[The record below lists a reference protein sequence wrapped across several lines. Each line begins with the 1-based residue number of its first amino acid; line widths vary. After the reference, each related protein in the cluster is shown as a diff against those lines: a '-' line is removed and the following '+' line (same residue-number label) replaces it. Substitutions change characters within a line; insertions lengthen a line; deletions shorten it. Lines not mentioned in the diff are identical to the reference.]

1 MVLHGSMEGFVN
13 NSTVSPFEYGLV
25 HSKLYAN
32 YGYDKTYKKDESK
45 TIQQNP
51 NKPSINLQPASGSDI
66 DILGLSIPTN
76 IDDAVDT
83 IATPNQ
89 KPHQRLKTLGIIG
102 GSAVLLGGL
111 TMIFTKGK
119 ISKGI
124 AASLNK
130 LSKSVESKIEKL
142 KEKPSISTLEGKY
155 LSFLQTASS
164 TLYMVRGAFFNI
176 APLKDV
182 LFEKFA
188 REKCHLNK
196 PCDAITNGFKKM
208 SFHTVKKTYK
218 KAANDMYAMTGEFAD
233 MNRRIAKGEFGTE
246 KAGETVINQLNEG
259 IHTIKTEY
267 TSSFG
272 KYAVE
277 NREKSLVQK
286 FKGLGGRVYDAV
298 YGRLKDFVT
307 DVDAWTTFIS
317 ERLVAKDKAEIIE
330 SLAAKRRVITNNP
343 YNNYKSMTEIISN
356 IEKVV
361 NNNSKISRDTVKNL
375 KTLTEQYISIS
386 GKGEGQKRAAIVKEI
401 NAQLRLALKQVPKEN
416 YKEPQEKYIISQF
429 KNFGKV
435 VNTDKKGVI
444 EEMLTMYKEILPP
457 EEYAKLQATALKSVK
472 SLNKAVHMEGYKYTD
487 KVRDLSVGSALTDVA
502 IGTAVPVITTSVAI
516 SAAKTKEKRR
526 SVALKYGLPLL
537 AGIATTT
544 ACTIR
549 LISGGRALMLGG
561 LVSIVGNEL
570 CERLDN
576 YLIAR
581 DAKNNK

>member
-1 MVLHGSMEGFVN
+1 MEGFVN

-45 TIQQNP
+45 PVQQNQ
-51 NKPSINLQPASGSDI
+51 NKQSINLQPTYGS
-66 DILGLSIPTN
+66 DILGLSLPTN

-89 KPHQRLKTLGIIG
+89 KPHQRLKTAGIIG
-102 GSAVLLGGL
+102 GSAVMLGGL

-124 AASLNK
+124 AKSLNK
-130 LSKSVESKIEKL
+130 LTKNIESKIEKI

-155 LSFLQTASS
+155 LSVLQVANSA
-164 TLYMVRGAFFNI
+164 LLMVRGAFFNI
-176 APLKDV
+176 SPLKDV

-188 REKCHLNK
+188 REKCHLDK
-196 PCDAITNGFKKM
+196 PCDAITNGFRKM
-208 SFHTVKKTYK
+208 SFRTVKNSYK
-218 KAANDMYAMTGEFAD
+218 KAAIDMYDMTNEFAK
-233 MNRRIAKGEFGTE
+233 MNIRIASGEFGTE
-246 KAGETVINQLNEG
+246 KAGESVVNQLNEG
-259 IHTIKTEY
+259 VHTIKTEY
-267 TSSFG
+267 ASSFG

-277 NREKSLVQK
+277 NREKSLVKK

-307 DVDAWTTFIS
+307 DFDAWTTFIS
-317 ERLVAKDKAEIIE
+317 ERLVSKDKAEIIE
-330 SLAAKRRVITNNP
+330 NLATKRRVITNNP
-343 YNNYKSMTEIISN
+343 YNNYKSMSEIISN

-375 KTLTEQYISIS
+375 KTLTNQYISIS
-386 GKGEGQKRAAIVKEI
+386 GKGEGKKRAEIVKEI
-401 NAQLRLALKQVPKEN
+401 NAQLRMALKQVPKEN
-416 YKEPQEKYIISQF
+416 YNEQQEKYIIAQF
-429 KNFGKV
+429 RNFGKV
-435 VNTDKKGVI
+435 VNTDKKGAI

-457 EEYAKLQATALKSVK
+457 EEYAKLQASAHKSVK
-472 SLNKAVHMEGYKYTD
+472 SLNKAIHTEGYKYTD

-502 IGTAVPVITTSVAI
+502 IGTAVPVVSTSVAI

-544 ACTIR
+544 ACTVR

-581 DAKNNK
+581 DAKNKK